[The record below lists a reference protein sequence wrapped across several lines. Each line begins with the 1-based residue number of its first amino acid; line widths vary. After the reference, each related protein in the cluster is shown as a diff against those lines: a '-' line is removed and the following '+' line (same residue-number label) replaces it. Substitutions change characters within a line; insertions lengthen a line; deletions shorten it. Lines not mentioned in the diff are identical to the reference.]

1 MIHGYSI
8 WGRILVS
15 VHIRTLIYI
24 HIRTLIFFKML
35 LSVLVPVSNTG
46 TASAPRQHNLH

>member
-1 MIHGYSI
+1 
-8 WGRILVS
+8 
-15 VHIRTLIYI
+15 
-24 HIRTLIFFKML
+24 ML